1 MQAAP
6 FFLLIATTLC
16 AQTIEGIWT
25 GAMDAGVA
33 RMRVQLRV
41 ERDSAGKLTG
51 RFDNVDQGHLGIP
64 LSTLRFENRTLTFT
78 IGEGISYS
86 GQMTE
91 DGSRID
97 GKWKQGTETPLQ
109 FTRAAKSIIS
119 KRQQEPSLPLPYQA
133 EEVAF
138 ENVKA
143 AGVKLAGT
151 LTVPAGPG
159 PHPAVVLVSG
169 SGPQDRNESVM
180 GHKPFLVLADYLTR
194 AGIAV
199 LRYDDRG
206 IAKSTGNFAAST
218 TTDFA
223 GDASAAVEFLRG
235 RTGIDPKRIGIAGHS
250 EGAIIGPM
258 VANSRGDLA
267 FVVLI
272 AGPAVPG
279 EQVLYAQGQAILKA
293 GGAAPAA
300 LAQQLDIQKK
310 MFGILRE
317 ETDLAVAEKRL
328 KEVLPAK
335 GMEGQI
341 RNLLSPW
348 MREFLFY
355 DPAPAL
361 EKLRTPVLAIF
372 GGLDLQVLPSQ
383 NAPAMVSALEKG
395 GNPDWAIL
403 KLPALNHIM
412 QTAKTGGLA
421 EYARIEETMSP
432 LAMKAIADFILRVVK

>member
-1 MQAAP
+1 MRAAS
-6 FFLLIATTLC
+6 FFFLIATTLC

-25 GAMDAGVA
+25 GAIDAGVA
-33 RMRVQLRV
+33 KMRVQLHV
-41 ERDSAGKLTG
+41 ERDSSGKLTG
-51 RFDNVDQGHLGIP
+51 RFDSVDQGRMGIP
-64 LSTLRFENRTLTFT
+64 LSTLSFENRAVSFT
-78 IGEGISYS
+78 IGGAISYS
-86 GQMTE
+86 GQMSE
-91 DGSRID
+91 DGTRID
-97 GKWKQGTETPLQ
+97 GKWKQGAEIPLQ
-109 FTRAAKSIIS
+109 LTRAEKPITT
-119 KRQQEPSLPLPYQA
+119 KRPQEPSLPLPYAA

-138 ENVKA
+138 DNPKA
-143 AGVKLAGT
+143 SGVKLAGT
-151 LTVPAGPG
+151 LTIPAGAG

-169 SGPQDRNESVM
+169 SGPQDRDESVM

-206 IAKSTGNFAAST
+206 VAKSTGNFATST

-235 RTGIDPKRIGIAGHS
+235 RTGIDPKRIGIVGHS
-250 EGAIIGPM
+250 EGAIIGPI

-267 FVVLI
+267 FVVLV

-293 GGAAPAA
+293 GGAAPGA

-310 MFGILRE
+310 MFGIVRE
-317 ETDLAVAEKRL
+317 EKDLGAAEKRL
-328 KEVLPAK
+328 KEALPAK
-335 GMEGQI
+335 EMEGQI
-341 RNLLSPW
+341 RSLLSPW

-361 EKLRTPVLAIF
+361 EKLRVPVLAVF
-372 GGLDLQVLPSQ
+372 GGLDLQVLSSQ
-383 NAPAMVSALEKG
+383 NAPAMAAALEKG

-432 LAMKAIADFILRVVK
+432 LAMKAVADFILRVVR